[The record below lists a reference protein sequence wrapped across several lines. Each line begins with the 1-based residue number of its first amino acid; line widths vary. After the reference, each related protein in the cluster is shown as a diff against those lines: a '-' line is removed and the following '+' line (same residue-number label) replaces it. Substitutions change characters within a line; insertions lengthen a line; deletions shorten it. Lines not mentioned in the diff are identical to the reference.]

1 MTMTAKVA
9 AATFILA
16 AALAVP
22 AGAQGLDDRTNDEV
36 FKDVSTTVLAYPQFT
51 IFDDVSAVVADGV
64 VTLKGKVTMPFKK
77 LDIGKRVAKVPGV
90 TRVEN
95 RIGVLPASQY
105 DDELRYAVARAIYG
119 SSAFWH
125 YASMVN
131 PPIHIIVE
139 GGRVTLTGVVA
150 SHVERVMARSLAA
163 SFTALSVTSDLKTDQ
178 EMRELLDRKG
188 VG

>member
-1 MTMTAKVA
+1 MTMTAKMA
-9 AATFILA
+9 AATVLLA

-22 AGAQGLDDRTNDEV
+22 AGAQALGNRTDDEV
-36 FKDVSTTVLAYPQFT
+36 FKAVSTTVLAYPQFT

-90 TRVEN
+90 TDVEN
-95 RIGVLPASQY
+95 RIGVLPVSQY

-119 SSAFWH
+119 SAAFWH
-125 YASMVN
+125 CASMVN

-163 SFTALSVTSDLKTDQ
+163 SFTALSVTSELKTDQ
-178 EMRELLDRKG
+178 EMRDLLERKG